1 MRTLFDLTPWRCEA
15 PQDFIY
21 GGACHPVDLL
31 RWIAGGILE
40 VSCYSQA
47 SGMDSRY
54 PEGVME
60 NLLMNLRFENG
71 VVGRVLA
78 VFGLV
83 EPPQT
88 MNGLAV
94 YGTEGIFVEDSAIF
108 NRLEGLPKW
117 NMEFRPEAGHGNEVL
132 RYMRRFEE
140 CVAEDTKLLVDEFEG
155 AKRIAACSAARE
167 SARSLKPVKAFND
180 F

>member
-1 MRTLFDLTPWRCEA
+1 
-15 PQDFIY
+15 
-21 GGACHPVDLL
+21 
-31 RWIAGGILE
+31 
-40 VSCYSQA
+40 
-47 SGMDSRY
+47 MDSRY

-88 MNGLAV
+88 MNGLARV
-94 YGTEGIFVEDSAIF
+94 RNGGHI
-108 NRLEGLPKW
+108 RGGLPRSSIASRACRNGTW
-117 NMEFRPEAGHGNEVL
+117 SSGPRQDTGNEVL

-140 CVAEDTKLLVDEFEG
+140 CVA
-155 AKRIAACSAARE
+155 ACSAARGM
-167 SARSLKPVKAFND
+167 RRGAFNP
-180 F
+180 